1 MLWRVRGR
9 PPLRGKAARQG
20 EHVCQTPLSTRAP
33 WHSTR
38 HWGYITVEN
47 VHFCTCYIFAVVHSG
62 TMHSDLIGRDRGPF
76 TLMHFPRLVARQKDG
91 SQPKVKKWTK
101 MPFLFSFF
109 VYMCCIV
116 KSNHA
121 SLIAVHWQMPY
132 SAFKFLFFPPPPSL
146 PYPQLASVFP
156 VQANWCFLLLGVECW
171 ASFNQSHFRHFY
183 AVFY

>member
-1 MLWRVRGR
+1 
-9 PPLRGKAARQG
+9 
-20 EHVCQTPLSTRAP
+20 
-33 WHSTR
+33 
-38 HWGYITVEN
+38 
-47 VHFCTCYIFAVVHSG
+47 
-62 TMHSDLIGRDRGPF
+62 MHSDFGRDKGPF

-91 SQPKVKKWTK
+91 SQPKVKKWMK
-101 MPFLFSFF
+101 MPFLFFLF

-132 SAFKFLFFPPPPSL
+132 SAFKFLFSPPPSL
-146 PYPQLASVFP
+146 PPLPPVGVRFFP